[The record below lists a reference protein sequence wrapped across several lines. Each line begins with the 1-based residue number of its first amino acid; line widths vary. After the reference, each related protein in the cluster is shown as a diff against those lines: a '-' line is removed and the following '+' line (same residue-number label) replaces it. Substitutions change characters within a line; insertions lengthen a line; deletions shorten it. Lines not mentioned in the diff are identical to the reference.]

1 MVLLNKLLTGF
12 IKHMSLI
19 LNIDTATGKAS
30 ISLAFEGKII
40 AALVNEQS
48 MDHAAWIHTA
58 IKELITINNH
68 AYTLKDLNAVANVS
82 GPGSYT
88 GLRVGMSTAKGLCY
102 ALNIPL
108 ISLNTLK
115 VMAHATNY
123 YISSSQLLC
132 PMLDAR
138 RMEVF
143 SALYDYQL
151 NELIPPCP
159 VILEKDSFSEWLN
172 KNEIVFF
179 GNGSNKWKALVQHDN
194 AIFKDRF
201 YAPSD
206 IASMSYTAFQQAAF
220 SDLAYAEPFYLK
232 DFYTPGKVPA

>member
-1 MVLLNKLLTGF
+1 
-12 IKHMSLI
+12 MSLI
-19 LNIDTATGKAS
+19 LNIDTATANAS
-30 ISLAFEGKII
+30 VSLASEGRII

-58 IKELITINNH
+58 IRELTTINNH
-68 AYTLKDLNAVANVS
+68 AYTLKDLSAVANVS

-115 VMAHATNY
+115 IMAHATNL
-123 YISSSQLLC
+123 YISPSQLLC

-143 SALYDYQL
+143 SALYDYLL
-151 NELIPPCP
+151 NELISPCP

-172 KNEIVFF
+172 KYEIVFF
-179 GNGSNKWKALVQHDN
+179 GNGSNKWKEIVQHDN
-194 AIFKDRF
+194 AIFKDAF

-206 IASMSYTAFQQAAF
+206 IAGVSYAAFQQAAF

-232 DFYTPGKVPA
+232 EFYTPGKIQV